1 MAVSKKGSYISLE
14 LEWMERK
21 VAELQAAI
29 DSYDLLNLKDRVD
42 YKQTKTGGVIPMVI
56 ASKEEQMKSIA
67 MIMEKLPRMLQA
79 LDELREKADQQEAKA
94 GGQIPHRMRNRI

>member
-1 MAVSKKGSYISLE
+1 MAVSKKGSYIALE
-14 LEWMERK
+14 LEWMEKK

-79 LDELREKADQQEAKA
+79 LDELREKADKQEAKA
-94 GGQIPHRMRNRI
+94 GGEIPYRMRKK